1 MSDFTDGIKDA
12 SEYLNATKVDIPT
25 GEVIVD
31 AKTGTV
37 TAQTHS
43 YSLKE
48 IICMLL
54 AGNGI
59 KLPNLQIC
67 LKVNLGRLIPEI
79 PAGLEDLKEALEEAE
94 KALDDFIS
102 HTNIDNVLARLNA
115 AVAEFAAIANMI
127 NFCGTP
133 VVPKAIPNVV
143 RDAMG
148 SFTGAGKDILDTL
161 GTMADSEI
169 GGCIGSSGFR
179 PDAFTGGLL
188 KQLGDN
194 IGNLLGMPAEV
205 KQSIINDLNAFKS
218 DITNLMTFENNF
230 KGSDSVGGSIFS
242 PSLRINTGVG
252 VAIDIGSMTLAQSQM
267 YAGSLQALFNSLK
280 GYEVDANG
288 NNIFAYLLE
297 PEMLAQ
303 LENDGSPTVPLGERE
318 PVYDHCNRI
327 TGYTERSIQT
337 VQGVSSGGPAENIV
351 QPGVTGLSESGAVVS
366 SPPASTTNLGS
377 GGTTTTSS
385 GSADLS
391 GYSTTAQMQAADA
404 VVTTAFGAADAVVTT
419 AFTAADTTATT
430 DRAVIRTEFAI
441 ADATLQGNID
451 TNSALIATNTASIT
465 AMQPYATASPTFT
478 GITTTNLTVT
488 GTGSITLASG
498 NDLSLTATD
507 RVKITG
513 LTPFKLATMTTT
525 ERNALSL
532 AENGDMIYNT
542 TTNKFQGYANGA
554 WADLH

>member
-1 MSDFTDGIKDA
+1 MSDFVGGLKDA
-12 SEYLNATKVDIPT
+12 SEYLNRTTIDIPT
-25 GEVIVD
+25 GTVTVEN
-31 AKTGTV
+31 GTL
-37 TAQTHS
+37 TAQTAS

-54 AGNGI
+54 AGNGV

-67 LKVNLGRLIPEI
+67 LKINLGRLIGVSGI
-79 PAGLEDLKEALEEAE
+79 PADLLAELKKAED
-94 KALDDFIS
+94 ALDEFIA
-102 HTNIDNVLARLNA
+102 HTNIDNTLARLNA

-133 VVPKAIPNVV
+133 VVPRAIPNVLK
-143 RDAMG
+143 DATG

-161 GTMADSEI
+161 GTMLDSEV
-169 GGCIGSSGFR
+169 GGCIGTDGAFR
-179 PDAFTGGLL
+179 PDAFTGGIL
-188 KQLGDN
+188 KKLGNQLN
-194 IGNLLGMPAEV
+194 NLGNLPAAVMQEI
-205 KQSIINDLNAFKS
+205 KNDLNAFTTSMK
-218 DITNLMTFENNF
+218 NLIEFENNF
-230 KGSDSVGGSIFS
+230 AGTTASGGSIFS
-242 PSLRINTGVG
+242 PSTRVNTGVG
-252 VAIDIGSMTLAQSQM
+252 VAMDNMTLAQSQQ
-267 YAGSLQALFNSLK
+267 YASSLQSLFNSLK

-288 NNIFAYLLE
+288 NNIFYYLLE
-297 PEMLAQ
+297 PEMLAKLQ
-303 LENDGSPTVPLGERE
+303 NDGDPTVPLAERT
-318 PVYDHCNRI
+318 PTYDHCGRQI
-327 TGYTERSIQT
+327 GYTTRTIQT
-337 VQGVSSGGPAENIV
+337 IPTNSTGAPAEAV
-351 QPGVTGLSESGAVVS
+351 TQPGVTGLAESGAVVS

>member
-1 MSDFTDGIKDA
+1 MSDFVGGLKDA
-12 SEYLNATKVDIPT
+12 SEYLNRTTIDIPT
-25 GEVIVD
+25 GTVTVEN
-31 AKTGTV
+31 GTL
-37 TAQTHS
+37 TAQTAS

-54 AGNGI
+54 AGNGV

-67 LKVNLGRLIPEI
+67 LKINLGRLIGVSGI
-79 PAGLEDLKEALEEAE
+79 PADLLAELKKAED
-94 KALDDFIS
+94 ALDEFIA
-102 HTNIDNVLARLNA
+102 HTNIDNTLARLNA

-133 VVPKAIPNVV
+133 VVPRAIPNVLK
-143 RDAMG
+143 DATG

-161 GTMADSEI
+161 GTMLDSEV
-169 GGCIGSSGFR
+169 GGCIGTDGAFR
-179 PDAFTGGLL
+179 PDAFTGGIL
-188 KQLGDN
+188 KKLGNQLN
-194 IGNLLGMPAEV
+194 NLGNLPAAVMQEI
-205 KQSIINDLNAFKS
+205 KNDLNAFTTSMK
-218 DITNLMTFENNF
+218 NLIEFENNF
-230 KGSDSVGGSIFS
+230 AGTTASGGSIFS
-242 PSLRINTGVG
+242 PSTRVNTGVG
-252 VAIDIGSMTLAQSQM
+252 VAMDNMTLAQSQQ
-267 YAGSLQALFNSLK
+267 YASSLQSLFNSLK

-288 NNIFAYLLE
+288 NNIFYYLLE
-297 PEMLAQ
+297 PEMLAKLQ
-303 LENDGSPTVPLGERE
+303 NDGDPTVPLAERT
-318 PVYDHCNRI
+318 PTYDHCGRQI
-327 TGYTERSIQT
+327 GYTTRTIQT
-337 VQGVSSGGPAENIV
+337 IPTNSTGAPAEAV
-351 QPGVTGLSESGAVVS
+351 TQPGVTGLAESGVKVS
-366 SPPASTTNLGS
+366 NSQASTTNLGS

>member
-1 MSDFTDGIKDA
+1 MSDFVGGLKDA
-12 SEYLNATKVDIPT
+12 SEYLNRTTIDIPT
-25 GEVIVD
+25 GTVTVEN
-31 AKTGTV
+31 GTL
-37 TAQTHS
+37 TAQTAS

-54 AGNGI
+54 AGNGV

-67 LKVNLGRLIPEI
+67 LKINLGRLIGVSGI
-79 PAGLEDLKEALEEAE
+79 PADLLAELKKAED
-94 KALDDFIS
+94 ALDEFIA
-102 HTNIDNVLARLNA
+102 HTNIDNTLARLNA

-133 VVPKAIPNVV
+133 VVPRAIPNVLK
-143 RDAMG
+143 DATG

-161 GTMADSEI
+161 GTMLDSEV
-169 GGCIGSSGFR
+169 GGCIGTDGAFR
-179 PDAFTGGLL
+179 PDAFTGGIL
-188 KQLGDN
+188 KKLGNQLN
-194 IGNLLGMPAEV
+194 NLGNLPAAVMQEI
-205 KQSIINDLNAFKS
+205 KNDLNAFTTSMK
-218 DITNLMTFENNF
+218 NLIEFENNF
-230 KGSDSVGGSIFS
+230 AGTTASGGSIFS
-242 PSLRINTGVG
+242 PSTRVNTGVG
-252 VAIDIGSMTLAQSQM
+252 VAMDNMTLAQSQQ
-267 YAGSLQALFNSLK
+267 YASSLQSLFNSLK

-288 NNIFAYLLE
+288 NNIFYYLLE
-297 PEMLAQ
+297 PEMLAKLQ
-303 LENDGSPTVPLGERE
+303 NDGDPTVPLAERT
-318 PVYDHCNRI
+318 PTYDHCGRQI
-327 TGYTERSIQT
+327 GYTTRTIQT
-337 VQGVSSGGPAENIV
+337 IPTNSTGAPAEAV
-351 QPGVTGLSESGAVVS
+351 TQPGVTGLAESGVKVS
-366 SPPASTTNLGS
+366 NSQASTTNLGS

-507 RVKITG
+507 RVKVTG
-513 LTPFKLATMTTT
+513 NTPFKLATMTTA
-525 ERNALSL
+525 EILSISL
-532 AENGDMIYNT
+532 AENGDMVYNT
-542 TTNKFQGYANGA
+542 DLNKFQGYANGT
-554 WADLH
+554 WVDLH